1 MKMGEREADADGA
14 LDGVPGLEPTDRR
27 YHPWLRR
34 LGICAMLAVVGL
46 ALANVFGQRPETTT
60 ARGAGASLSVSS
72 PATLRGG
79 LLFTSRFTVLARRAL
94 PKPVLV
100 LAPGWFQQMT
110 LNAIAP
116 NPNQE
121 SSRNGAVS
129 YTFDPLGAGR
139 RLVVW
144 ISWQA
149 NPTNL
154 THRSENVELADGTTP
169 IVLVRRS
176 LTVFP

>member
-1 MKMGEREADADGA
+1 MGRSDAILDDRRARE
-14 LDGVPGLEPTDRR
+14 LEGRR
-27 YHPWLRR
+27 YHPWIRR
-34 LGICAMLAVVGL
+34 VGMCLMLAVLGL
-46 ALANVFGQRPETTT
+46 AMANVFGQRPVDST
-60 ARGAGASLSVSS
+60 ARSAAASLSVSS
-72 PATLRGG
+72 PSRLRGG
-79 LLFTSRFTVLARRAL
+79 LLFTSRFTVFARREIA
-94 PKPVLV
+94 KPTLV
-100 LAPGWFQQMT
+100 LDPGWFQQMT

-129 YTFDPLGAGR
+129 YGFDRLEPGR
-139 RLVVW
+139 QLVVW
-144 ISWQA
+144 ISWQV

-154 THRSENVELADGTTP
+154 THRSENVELDDGSRP

>member
-1 MKMGEREADADGA
+1 MSEGEGS
-14 LDGVPGLEPTDRR
+14 LDVARALEPRRER

-34 LGICAMLAVVGL
+34 LGICVMLAVIAL
-46 ALANVFGQRPETTT
+46 ALANVFGQRAETTT
-60 ARGAGASLSVSS
+60 ARAAAASLSVSS
-72 PATLRGG
+72 PSALRGG
-79 LLFTSRFTVLARRAL
+79 LLFTSRFTVLARQAIA
-94 PKPVLV
+94 KPVLV

-116 NPNQE
+116 NPSQE

-129 YTFDPLGAGR
+129 YRFDRLAPGQ

-154 THRSENVELADGTTP
+154 TQRSENVELADGATP
-169 IVLVRRS
+169 IVRVRRS